1 MKIKQGFVVR
11 EVAGKSVAV
20 ATGALSREFHGMVTL
35 NGTGRFL
42 FEELKNDTDADALT
56 KRLTEEYDVDAD
68 TARKAVLTFT
78 DALRRAGILED

>member
-42 FEELKNDTDADALT
+42 FEELKNDTDVEKLT
-56 KRLTEEYDVDAD
+56 KRLTEEYDVDVD
-68 TARKAVLTFT
+68 TAQKAVLTFT
-78 DALRRAGILED
+78 DALRRAGILEE